1 VLDNQVDLG
10 HETWTDTGALISGDC
25 IAAVEGGVRYQPG
38 HARWYGPNLNIDV
51 YSINPA
57 EKTTS
62 LERPLR
68 LRIPLRRAPA
78 PAPSMSQN

>member
-1 VLDNQVDLG
+1 MLDNQVDLS

-25 IAAVEGGVRYQPG
+25 IAAVEGWVKHQPG
-38 HARWYGPNLNIDV
+38 HARWYGTNLNIDI
-51 YSINPA
+51 YSTNPA

-68 LRIPLRRAPA
+68 LRIHLRHALPRHRA
-78 PAPSMSQN
+78 